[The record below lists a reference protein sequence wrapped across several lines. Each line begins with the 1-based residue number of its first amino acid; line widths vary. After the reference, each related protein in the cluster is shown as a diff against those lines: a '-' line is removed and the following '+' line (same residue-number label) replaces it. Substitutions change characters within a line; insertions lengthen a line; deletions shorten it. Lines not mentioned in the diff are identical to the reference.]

1 MTLKKTTALLCCL
14 AAITAAAA
22 ALPQRDTAAG
32 NSVAVSPLRVGIMPD
47 VNSLP
52 LMIARDEG
60 FFAEQGVTVE
70 LVIFQNSQERDAAI
84 QAGQLD
90 GAVSDLLAAAFLTAG
105 GFDMKVTSCT
115 DGRFGVVGSAR
126 LNINTLADLRAKR
139 VGLSTNTIIQ
149 YIVDT
154 HLESAGVAR
163 TEYEP
168 VSVPRMPLRLE
179 MIRTG
184 QIEAAGLPEPLLT
197 AAVEQ
202 GGVLLSTTDG
212 SAVLGTA
219 GRGTTVPIDAGVLLF
234 SKKTL
239 DSRLSDVQRFYRA
252 YTRAADRINANP
264 DAYRDYLVEKAAFPA
279 AVKNAYRFVIYR
291 KPTLPAAAQ
300 IERVL
305 VWLKTR
311 RLLDAVLTP
320 ADLVDSRAIAEWS
333 R

>member
-1 MTLKKTTALLCCL
+1 MMLKKTIALLCCI

-22 ALPQRDTAAG
+22 ALPQRDTAAR
-32 NSVAVSPLRVGIMPD
+32 NSIAVGPLRIGIMPD

-60 FFAEQGVTVE
+60 LFAEQGVTVE
-70 LVIFQNSQERDAAI
+70 LVAFQNSQERDAAI
-84 QAGQLD
+84 KAGQLD
-90 GAVSDLLAAAFLTAG
+90 GAVSDLLAAAFIAAG

-115 DGRFGVVGSAR
+115 DGRFGGVGSAR

-154 HLESAGVAR
+154 HLESAGVPL

-212 SAVLGTA
+212 AAAATVNGTA
-219 GRGTTVPIDAGVLLF
+219 VQWTMVQGTTVPIDAGVLLF

-239 DSRLSDVQRFYRA
+239 DSRLPDVQRFYRA

-279 AVKNAYRFVIYR
+279 AVKNA
-291 KPTLPAAAQ
+291 
-300 IERVL
+300 
-305 VWLKTR
+305 
-311 RLLDAVLTP
+311 
-320 ADLVDSRAIAEWS
+320 
-333 R
+333 